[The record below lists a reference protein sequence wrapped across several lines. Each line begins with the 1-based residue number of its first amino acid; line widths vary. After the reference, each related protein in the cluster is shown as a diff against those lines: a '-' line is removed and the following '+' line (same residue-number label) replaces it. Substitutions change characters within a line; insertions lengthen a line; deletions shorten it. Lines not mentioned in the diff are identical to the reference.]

1 MLRSKT
7 LVILALCWA
16 AAALS
21 QAASV
26 EEARRLYQKGD
37 EVAAREVLIEIL
49 ALETDG
55 GVRAQALDLVAM
67 IAVDKGDLDLA
78 AAIWQKLVSDFP
90 DSPEA
95 AEATTKLSL
104 TTDLSRA
111 RAAMPE
117 DGRVA
122 APVEAEKAAPVPAPM
137 PADKVADQVASQPM
151 AEAEPA
157 SETEPAEPAAPAAP
171 QQRAAQSDLV
181 LVAGRGKPHDG
192 AQKAAEV
199 IIEHLQSRGVTA
211 ESATKGVP
219 VVEKSTMV
227 IPALLRQVEEE
238 GANGLLLVTSNFES
252 LAKVV
257 VECYTPEGALAWK
270 KKVTGGTGWK
280 GRPYSASGMNEALV
294 ERVLDKLDG
303 EVGGPCLEVSE

>member
-1 MLRSKT
+1 MPRSKT

-16 AAALS
+16 TAALV

-37 EVAAREVLIEIL
+37 ELAAREVLIEIL

-55 GVRAQALDLVAM
+55 AVRAQALDFVGM

-78 AAIWQKLVSDFP
+78 TAVWEKLISDFP

-95 AEATTKLSL
+95 AEAETKLSL
-104 TTDLSRA
+104 ATDLSEVRAEVPDDERA
-111 RAAMPE
+111 RAPVVIEKTAP
-117 DGRVA
+117 A
-122 APVEAEKAAPVPAPM
+122 PKPTPVEEP
-137 PADKVADQVASQPM
+137 ADQVASQP
-151 AEAEPA
+151 AVA
-157 SETEPAEPAAPAAP
+157 TEPAEPSAPAAP
-171 QQRAAQSDLV
+171 KQRSARSDLV

-192 AQKAAEV
+192 AQRAAEV
-199 IIEHLQSRGVTA
+199 ILEHLQSRGVTA

-219 VVEKSTMV
+219 VVENSTMV

-257 VECYTPEGALAWK
+257 IECYTPDGVLAWK

-280 GRPYSASGMNEALV
+280 GRGYSAAGMNEALV
-294 ERVLDKLDG
+294 ERAIDKLDG
-303 EVGGPCLEVSE
+303 QVGGPCLVVSD